1 MSSLARIQELDLK
14 RVEEGR
20 ENCDTCSVS
29 VGVVRGQILDTVSH
43 EGGGYVDPST
53 PTSQLI
59 KSQCESEAEAVIP
72 NFYAK
77 TEYSSYA

>member
-43 EGGGYVDPST
+43 EGVDM
-53 PTSQLI
+53 LI
-59 KSQCESEAEAVIP
+59 QVPPHP
-72 NFYAK
+72 N
-77 TEYSSYA
+77 